1 MPLPTTNLDDRR
13 FQEIVDQAKRMIPQ
27 YCPEWTDHNVSDPG
41 VTLIEL
47 FAWMTEMLLY
57 RVNQVPEKLYISFL
71 NMLGVQLE
79 PPRAA
84 RVPVT
89 FYLSAPQPVEVVL
102 GADTEVATVRTE
114 NSPAII
120 FTTEADLV
128 LRPPVVSGL
137 YSRAAGRGGAWTAH
151 DMRRLSVT
159 GQPIALFPASLNPG
173 DAFYIALERNH
184 SHHVLAL
191 TVTCET
197 AGGAGIDPTNPP
209 LEWQVWQGAMEG
221 RWAACEIEY
230 DGTGGFNND
239 GEIILHLP
247 HMVSDELQNIT
258 SHWLRCRLSDA
269 QAGTNAYRVSP
280 EIRSL
285 AVETRGGTAVA
296 RHATTVRGELL
307 GRSDGT
313 PGQRFQI
320 RNTPL
325 LARDPT
331 RDYLLITPPTGT
343 AERWQEV
350 ADFAAS
356 SPGDR
361 HYALDSRDGAL
372 TLGPALLQPDG
383 MVYRFGA
390 VPHKE
395 SELVFSRY
403 QYGGGV
409 IGNVPRAAIS
419 VIKTSI
425 PYIARVSNR
434 AAAVGGRDGQSIE
447 DARLRV
453 PQVLRTRHR
462 AVTADDFEY
471 LTTQVAQVA
480 RARCLAPA
488 DQPGRAGESQ
498 PGQVVVLVLP
508 QIDHSDTMILPEE
521 LTLSAELRG
530 AVQAYLSE
538 RCLIGTRLEVRT
550 PQYIWVS
557 VQAKLRVHPRLDQ
570 AQRLEAQR
578 TAEAALYGYL
588 NPYAGGPDGDGWP
601 FGRDMHISEIYGLLQ
616 RVPQIEFVDE
626 VQISVRE
633 PGRSGGAQ
641 PVIGRLDVPPQALVC
656 SYQHAV
662 EVVA

>member
-71 NMLGVQLE
+71 NLLGVQLE

-588 NPYAGGPDGDGWP
+588 NPYTGGPDGDGWP

>member
-1 MPLPTTNLDDRR
+1 MPLPTANLDDRR

-41 VTLIEL
+41 VTMIEL

-71 NMLGVQLE
+71 NLLGVQLE

-84 RVPVT
+84 RAPVT

-102 GADTEVATVRTE
+102 PADTEVATVRTE
-114 NSPAII
+114 NSAAII

-128 LRPPVVSGL
+128 LRPPVISGL

-151 DMRRLSVT
+151 DLRRLSVT
-159 GQPIALFPASLNPG
+159 SQPIAIFPTSLNPG
-173 DAFYIALERNH
+173 DAFYVALERNH

-191 TVTCET
+191 SFGCET

-239 GEIILHLP
+239 GEVILHLP
-247 HMVSDELQNIT
+247 HMVSDELQGIT
-258 SHWLRCRLSDA
+258 SHWLRCRLNDA

-296 RHATTVRGELL
+296 RQATTVRGEVL

-313 PGQRFQI
+313 PGQRFQL

-325 LARDPT
+325 LARDAT
-331 RDYLLITPPTGT
+331 RDYLQITPPGGT

-350 ADFAAS
+350 TDFAAS

-361 HYALDSRDGAL
+361 HYALDNRDGTL

-395 SELVFSRY
+395 SELIFSRY
-403 QYGGGV
+403 QHGGGV
-409 IGNVPRAAIS
+409 VGNVPRGALS
-419 VIKTSI
+419 VVKTSI

-434 AAAVGGRDGQSIE
+434 LAAIGGRDGQSIE

-471 LTTQVAQVA
+471 LTTQVPQVA

-488 DQPGRAGESQ
+488 EQPGRTGELQ
-498 PGQVVVLVLP
+498 PGQVAVLVLP
-508 QIDHSDTMILPEE
+508 QIDQSDTMILPEE

-530 AVQAYLSE
+530 AVQSYLSE

-557 VQAKLRVHPRLDQ
+557 VQAKLRVHARLDQ
-570 AQRLEAQR
+570 AQRIEAQR
-578 TAEAALYGYL
+578 AAEASLYDYL
-588 NPYAGGPDGDGWP
+588 NPYTGGPGGDGWP

-633 PGRSGGAQ
+633 PGRSSGAQ
-641 PVIGRLDVPPQALVC
+641 PVIGRLEVPPQALVC

-662 EVVA
+662 EVLV